1 MPQLTKLGGYLAAEF
16 WVYLPIA
23 TVSNAMHHDTARD

>member
-1 MPQLTKLGGYLAAEF
+1 MPQLTNHWVYLAAEF